1 MKKTILALPL
11 ILCLV
16 LCVFAFSSCGKK
28 GASVTTAEEQT
39 AAATTAEITTA
50 APEETTAQP
59 TTQGHV
65 HTPEDTITVLLPPTC
80 SNPGIEAYLCV
91 ECGAPIDDTY
101 EEIPIDPEAHVVEVW
116 NVTEEV
122 SLLHPTG
129 SRSGVCTECHG
140 NVVQETAFT
149 PTVYDRSD
157 DASVNVFPLS
167 AYLTADVLKDDHFYP
182 TDQNPNGKDF
192 VFEMAI
198 LWNETMLNCATDECE
213 ICLNRGGSND
223 PLYTFVPVNNG
234 YAQYLSD
241 IGFDVFLTAN
251 NHILDKGTA
260 GLRRTIDV
268 LEQKGLIYTGVARDA
283 QADTLLNPLM
293 LHVRGLRIA
302 IVNFTYGTNTG
313 PWDPWPKVNYMRKK
327 DILPMLERARE
338 ADLVLVFPHWGTE
351 YQLHHDKQ
359 QDEMAHWLVENGADV
374 VVGAHP
380 HVIQD
385 VEYIGESPVMYSLG
399 NALSNQNDLNS
410 RLELALTLRVV
421 LEEDQAPRLLEP
433 SFEYI
438 WCTKPGMVEDSYA
451 AVPVTLPESHWRNP
465 SDHQDML
472 STYRKIYEENHYAGS
487 GRSH

>member
-1 MKKTILALPL
+1 MASVKRLLSIAICCVVAVSAAAQRLPDRSRTPDFEVLWPLRFDFLKPRPDTVSLFIVGDIMSHRAVSKSAEEFGFDSFFKHLEDRIAGADLAIGNMEFPL
-11 ILCLV
+11 AGKPYTGYP
-16 LCVFAFSSCGKK
+16 AFSG
-28 GASVTTAEEQT
+28 
-39 AAATTAEITTA
+39 
-50 APEETTAQP
+50 P
-59 TTQGHV
+59 
-65 HTPEDTITVLLPPTC
+65 
-80 SNPGIEAYLCV
+80 
-91 ECGAPIDDTY
+91 
-101 EEIPIDPEAHVVEVW
+101 
-116 NVTEEV
+116 
-122 SLLHPTG
+122 
-129 SRSGVCTECHG
+129 
-140 NVVQETAFT
+140 
-149 PTVYDRSD
+149 
-157 DASVNVFPLS
+157 DA
-167 AYLTADVLKDDHFYP
+167 
-182 TDQNPNGKDF
+182 
-192 VFEMAI
+192 
-198 LWNETMLNCATDECE
+198 
-213 ICLNRGGSND
+213 
-223 PLYTFVPVNNG
+223 

-268 LEQKGLIYTGVARDA
+268 LEQKGLVYTGVARDA
-283 QADTLLNPLM
+283 QADTLLNPLL

-351 YQLHHDKQ
+351 YRLHHDQ
-359 QDEMAHWLVENGADV
+359 EQEDMARWLVENGADV

-385 VEYIGESPVMYSLG
+385 VEYIGEAPVVYSLG

-433 SFEYI
+433 AFEYI

-451 AVPVTLPESHWRNP
+451 TVPVTLPDSLWRIP
-465 SDHQDML
+465 ADHRDML
-472 STYRKIYEENHYAGS
+472 STYRKIYEENHYAG
-487 GRSH
+487 GHRPH

>member
-1 MKKTILALPL
+1 MKRLLCISICCVVAL
-11 ILCLV
+11 
-16 LCVFAFSSCGKK
+16 S
-28 GASVTTAEEQT
+28 
-39 AAATTAEITTA
+39 AAA
-50 APEETTAQP
+50 QR
-59 TTQGHV
+59 
-65 HTPEDTITVLLPPTC
+65 LP
-80 SNPGIEAYLCV
+80 
-91 ECGAPIDDTY
+91 DR
-101 EEIPIDPEAHVVEVW
+101 
-116 NVTEEV
+116 
-122 SLLHPTG
+122 TG
-129 SRSGVCTECHG
+129 PARME
-140 NVVQETAFT
+140 
-149 PTVYDRSD
+149 
-157 DASVNVFPLS
+157 
-167 AYLTADVLKDDHFYP
+167 
-182 TDQNPNGKDF
+182 
-192 VFEMAI
+192 
-198 LWNETMLNCATDECE
+198 
-213 ICLNRGGSND
+213 
-223 PLYTFVPVNNG
+223 TFVPMRFEFLRPKPDTVSIFIVGDIMSHRAVSKSAEEFG
-234 YAQYLSD
+234 YRSFFKYLEDRIGGADLAVGNMEFPLAGKPYTGYPAFSGPDDYPQYLSD

-260 GLRRTIDV
+260 GLKRTIDV
-268 LEQKGLIYTGVARDA
+268 LEEKGLIYTGVAADA
-283 QADTLLNPLM
+283 GADTLLNPLR

-351 YQLHHDKQ
+351 YRLHHDAEQ
-359 QDEMAHWLVENGADV
+359 EEMARWLVENGADV

-385 VEYIGESPVMYSLG
+385 VEYIGDAPVVYSLG

-421 LEEDQAPRLLEP
+421 LEEDKAPRLLEP

-451 AVPVTLPESHWRNP
+451 AVPVTLPESHWRKP

-487 GRSH
+487 DRSH